1 MKYGNV
7 NLGQVEALINK
18 IGGESAIARV
28 LSGELVI
35 TEPGNLV
42 KAKRVATPKVLA
54 DLLEEVGEPTKLS
67 AAERF
72 VARDKF
78 VVNQNGELP
87 ISYLGD
93 NFKGNFLDVVEED
106 VKPMTAKQRKLRKSS
121 VDGPI
126 LAALGDKDLNKIEKA
141 RVALAHAFE
150 FLKTADKSKWYIF
163 YVADAKGVVWAVGAR
178 WDGGGWY
185 VEAFPVTRPNVW
197 RGGRH
202 VVSR

>member
-1 MKYGNV
+1 MKYGHV

-28 LSGELVI
+28 LSGELVV

-42 KAKRVATPKVLA
+42 KAKRASSPKVLA
-54 DLLEEVGEPTKLS
+54 DLLEEVGEPIKLS
-67 AAERF
+67 AVGRF

-78 VVNQNGELP
+78 VVNRNGELP

-93 NFKGNFLDVVEED
+93 NFKGNFLDVVEES

-141 RVALAHAFE
+141 RVTLAHAFE
-150 FLKTADKSKWYIF
+150 FLKTADKSKWFIF
-163 YVADAKGVVWAVGAR
+163 YVADAKGVAWAVFAR
-178 WDGGGWY
+178 WNGHGWG
-185 VEAFPVTRPNVW
+185 VEASPVTYPGEWND
-197 RGGRH
+197 GRL

>member
-28 LSGELVI
+28 LSGELVV
-35 TEPGNLV
+35 TEPGNAGQ
-42 KAKRVATPKVLA
+42 AKHAAAPKVLA
-54 DLLEEVGEPTKLS
+54 DLLEQVGEPVKLS
-67 AAERF
+67 AVERF

-78 VVNQNGELP
+78 MVNRNGELP

-126 LAALGDKDLNKIEKA
+126 LAALGDKDLNKVEKA
-141 RVALAHAFE
+141 RVALAHTFE
-150 FLKTADKSKWYIF
+150 FLKTADKSKWFIF
-163 YVADAKGVVWAVGAR
+163 YVADAKGVLWAVGAD
-178 WDGGGWY
+178 WGVDGWR
-185 VEAFPVTRPNVW
+185 VEASPVAYPLEW
-197 RGGRH
+197 RDGRR